1 MLEAI
6 SYLKHMEKRSMQG
19 GHIAHV
25 DLLRLLSMDH
35 AVHAPWFH
43 GAWYTYYRDSIPY
56 SYLYTRGFFKNIDC
70 FKIAALLLLNLVQ

>member
-1 MLEAI
+1 MALATCVSLGIPKAI
-6 SYLKHMEKRSMQG
+6 FEFRFPKKKPKESEERLRS
-19 GHIAHV
+19 
-25 DLLRLLSMDH
+25 
-35 AVHAPWFH
+35 FH